1 MLEIFKK
8 YDKRLWV
15 LMSGLSITA
24 MGFGA
29 IVPFLSIYFHS
40 TKGISM
46 SAVGTFFL
54 FASAARA
61 FSQTVGGELSDHF
74 GRKKIL
80 LWSQFSRVII
90 MISTG
95 YAVFL
100 DMSYWII
107 AGIIFLNYLLASSF
121 FPVTSAM
128 IVDLLPEED
137 RVEGFSIMRTA
148 INFGWGMGPAIGGFI
163 SAYGFEYLFYFT
175 AFSSLISGLLIL
187 FNIEETNVLIKKG
200 SKKLSYLFTNV
211 RFNKYLTIFLIATIF
226 LYLTWGQFVSTL
238 SVFMNDN
245 IQLTHKNIGYIY
257 TYNGLLVILFQIYIS
272 RKVKKFNMFK
282 IIIAGSLLFFIG
294 YSLLGFADS
303 FLGIMLF
310 VTIFTF
316 GEMLAGPT
324 GNTIISNMSP
334 KGQYGRYQ
342 GLYGLV
348 TTTGWSLGPFIG
360 GICIDQID
368 NVKFLWLFLAS
379 FALMASIGFLLLYRN
394 KSKIKYENYR

>member
-8 YDKRLWV
+8 YDKKLWV
-15 LMSGLSITA
+15 LMGGLSITA

-54 FASAARA
+54 FASVARA
-61 FSQTVGGELSDHF
+61 FSQMIGGELSDHI

-90 MISTG
+90 MASTG

-100 DMSYWII
+100 DMNYWVI

-121 FPVTSAM
+121 FPVSSAM

-148 INFGWGMGPAIGGFI
+148 INFGWGMGPAIGGFLSI
-163 SAYGFEYLFYFT
+163 FGFEYLFYFT
-175 AFSSLISGLLIL
+175 AFSSLISGVLIL
-187 FNIEETNVLIKKG
+187 FNIKETNVLIKKG
-200 SKKLSYLFTNV
+200 SKKLSYLFTNIK
-211 RFNKYLTIFLIATIF
+211 FNKYLIIFLISTIF

-360 GICIDQID
+360 GICIDLIP
-368 NVKFLWLFLAS
+368 NVKILWLFLAS
-379 FALMASIGFLLLYRN
+379 FALIASIGFLLLYRD
-394 KSKIKYENYR
+394 KSKIKYEKL